1 MELTGNV
8 AVVTA
13 GTHDVGAAI
22 CQRLATDGHH
32 VVVACHTAAA
42 AAARDL
48 VAELMAAGCSAS
60 THQVDLTRA
69 DQVADLFDEVLADY
83 GRVDFLVSSPTD
95 GTARLV
101 AELETDVLDQ
111 ALAVNVRGTVH
122 LLREASSRLAEWG
135 RIVILT
141 STVVAAPTAGSAAF
155 AASMAARETLG
166 KVAAKEFGTRGITVN
181 SLRIGPA
188 DPAGTASDGLPSPG
202 QTSAGAGA
210 AGGGAA
216 GGGPAPVHPSPLG
229 RPGQPQDV
237 ADVVSFLVS
246 DAARW
251 ITGQVISVDGGA
263 TA

>member
-8 AVVTA
+8 AVVTG
-13 GTHDVGAAI
+13 GTHGVGAAI
-22 CQRLATDGHH
+22 CQRLAADGHH
-32 VVVACHTAAA
+32 VVVAHHAPAA

-48 VAELMAAGCSAS
+48 VAELTAAGCSAS
-60 THQVDLTRA
+60 TRQVDLTRA

-83 GRVDFLVSSPTD
+83 GRVDLLVSNPTG

-111 ALAVNVRGTVH
+111 TLAANVRGAVH

-141 STVVAAPTAGSAAF
+141 STVVAAPTVGSAAF

-188 DPAGTASDGLPSPG
+188 DPAGP
-202 QTSAGAGA
+202 TSAGLPTSGPVP

-216 GGGPAPVHPSPLG
+216 GGGAAPAHPSPLG